1 MKKKYIWFN
10 ILLTALALLA
20 FLGFGISVT
29 RRNHYAEAE
38 KKIVE
43 ITEIYVHQYTD
54 PSVTAQKLSD
64 EIRITVIDA
73 TGAVLADSESVDVS
87 SLGNH
92 LDREELLAALEG
104 KPRTV
109 IRKSETLGVDM
120 VYYAEKA
127 ETTDGYVFIR
137 VAVPVQ
143 SARSY
148 VLLTLPLMLIVLL
161 GVLLVATV
169 ASVLFSLRLL
179 DPIKKIGQNLRQVKN
194 GVYHPMLPD
203 TGDDEIN
210 SVVQEINELSKTLQ
224 DTIQNAESE
233 KTRLDYILDHIS
245 DGIVALDCESG
256 NITLC
261 NKAASA
267 IFAVSSPI
275 DRHYSCLTANPDW
288 NESIGRFLSGT
299 ADQNGE
305 FATESKVFTYT
316 MRRLANGI
324 AVIVLT
330 DITAEHESARL
341 RSEFFANAS
350 HELKTPLTAIK
361 GFNEIVGMKTEDE
374 EIRDYSRRIG
384 KEADRMISLIGDML
398 DLSRLESGQKL
409 HPEPVSLRSAAQEV
423 ADTLSPLA
431 AEKQIS
437 LSVQGDATV
446 SAEREHITELIKN
459 LAENGVRYNRPDGH
473 VCIGIREEDKTAVLT
488 VADDGIGIDEK
499 DQGRI
504 FERFYR
510 VSKSRSRETGGTGLG
525 LAIVKHIC
533 SLYDAELSLRS
544 KPGVGTEITVRFPR
558 FS

>member
-1 MKKKYIWFN
+1 
-10 ILLTALALLA
+10 
-20 FLGFGISVT
+20 
-29 RRNHYAEAE
+29 
-38 KKIVE
+38 
-43 ITEIYVHQYTD
+43 
-54 PSVTAQKLSD
+54 
-64 EIRITVIDA
+64 
-73 TGAVLADSESVDVS
+73 
-87 SLGNH
+87 
-92 LDREELLAALEG
+92 
-104 KPRTV
+104 
-109 IRKSETLGVDM
+109 
-120 VYYAEKA
+120 
-127 ETTDGYVFIR
+127 
-137 VAVPVQ
+137 
-143 SARSY
+143 
-148 VLLTLPLMLIVLL
+148 
-161 GVLLVATV
+161 
-169 ASVLFSLRLL
+169 
-179 DPIKKIGQNLRQVKN
+179 
-194 GVYHPMLPD
+194 
-203 TGDDEIN
+203 
-210 SVVQEINELSKTLQ
+210 
-224 DTIQNAESE
+224 
-233 KTRLDYILDHIS
+233 
-245 DGIVALDCESG
+245 
-256 NITLC
+256 
-261 NKAASA
+261 
-267 IFAVSSPI
+267 
-275 DRHYSCLTANPDW
+275 
-288 NESIGRFLSGT
+288 
-299 ADQNGE
+299 
-305 FATESKVFTYT
+305 

-473 VCIGIREEDKTAVLT
+473 VCISIREEDKTAVLT